1 MTDRQPL
8 VPRPWCQKCATQCPL
23 ILHIKCATKS
33 RLPSD
38 TPPCAF
44 SLFSTPIWHPP
55 PPVSG
60 GWFFCQKKKVA
71 SHHMLTQPRWFV
83 WKVKV
88 EKSKTELLHVLVEAN
103 MRNRFRFSKPWKY
116 EFLVKIDTRQKNENG
131 EQIFFTKLIHWIF
144 IFNIGWGFGVLNG
157 LVRSTPIVKKNGGT
171 SFCHL
176 LTS

>member
-1 MTDRQPL
+1 MCDQISTPIRHP
-8 VPRPWCQKCATQCPL
+8 PCNFPFFR
-23 ILHIKCATKS
+23 H
-33 RLPSD
+33 PSD
-38 TPPCAF
+38 T
-44 SLFSTPIWHPP
+44 PP

-131 EQIFFTKLIHWIF
+131 EQIFFSKLIHWIF
-144 IFNIGWGFGVLNG
+144 IFNIGRGFGVLNAKAMG
-157 LVRSTPIVKKNGGT
+157 K
-171 SFCHL
+171 L
-176 LTS
+176 LPRICISQNCILLSQND